1 MNFGPQTPGGTRRT
15 SLVLELKVKQLSV
28 QIHTLASPQGN

>member
-15 SLVLELKVKQLSV
+15 SLVLELKVKRLNV
-28 QIHTLASPQGN
+28 QTRTLTSPQGN